1 MVKII
6 FQQIVKKELY
16 VKSCVYR
23 KVMMQIYL
31 WEGVIH
37 RSSGGAWVPNEGGSY
52 DNFLWKSMNS
62 SRFTVHLVLI
72 FIDQGGHGHP

>member
-31 WEGVIH
+31 REGVIR
-37 RSSGGAWVPNEGGSY
+37 RSSGGAWVPNEGGVAMIIFSE
-52 DNFLWKSMNS
+52 NQW
-62 SRFTVHLVLI
+62 TVADLL
-72 FIDQGGHGHP
+72 FI

>member
-31 WEGVIH
+31 REGVIR
-37 RSSGGAWVPNEGGSY
+37 RSSGGA
-52 DNFLWKSMNS
+52 
-62 SRFTVHLVLI
+62 
-72 FIDQGGHGHP
+72 